1 MFGTK
6 CPSITSKCNH
16 STSPV
21 STTLLQLQPKF
32 AKSAANIDGAI
43 IGLTMLMLEEGK
55 GTTATNFFLLFYV
68 RYGWIGGVDCFT

>member
-55 GTTATNFFLLFYV
+55 RGQQQQTFFLLFYV
-68 RYGWIGGVDCFT
+68 RYGWIGGVD

>member
-55 GTTATNFFLLFYV
+55 KGTTATNFFFLLFYV
-68 RYGWIGGVDCFT
+68 RYGWIGGVD